1 MHHHRQAPALKHL
14 TDPKN
19 ASEPLLSSFLLLEF
33 LARWCF
39 YLSFRQL
46 LIQQWEHQWRLKGCT
61 GLLTQEHKR
70 VWNSEQSEFSSAFS
84 KPFFWFCIAARAV
97 WHWEKM
103 RDGNQFKCSAHH
115 KANIYIYIFFFI
127 IFTSFTNPFTPGFSV
142 WMALSC
148 AAQTDS
154 TDLRGDQ
161 EDHSSPISSF
171 TLTLKDSRHLVQR
184 NCF

>member
-1 MHHHRQAPALKHL
+1 MPGSFSCALRADGDFKEKHWKMHHHRQAPALKHL

-115 KANIYIYIFFFI
+115 KANIKCSPCH
-127 IFTSFTNPFTPGFSV
+127 TSHLFKSSTKKMSFKPTGTGFPVFS
-142 WMALSC
+142 
-148 AAQTDS
+148 
-154 TDLRGDQ
+154 
-161 EDHSSPISSF
+161 
-171 TLTLKDSRHLVQR
+171 
-184 NCF
+184 